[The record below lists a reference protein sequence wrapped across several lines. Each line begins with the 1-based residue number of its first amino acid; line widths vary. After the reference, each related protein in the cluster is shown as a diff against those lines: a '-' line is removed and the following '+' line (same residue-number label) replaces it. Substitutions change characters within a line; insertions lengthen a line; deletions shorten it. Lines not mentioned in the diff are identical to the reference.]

1 MLLLGG
7 HKMNI
12 VDKIRALCSER
23 TITIAELERNLGLGA
38 GTVGRWDVRVPG
50 SDKVQK
56 VAEYFDVSTDYLLGR
71 SDISKWAT
79 NEDVIVFDQALK
91 RNSVIMSYNG
101 IELSEEDKLQLEGMI
116 KAMLWEK
123 IQQNKDGN

>member
-1 MLLLGG
+1 MFLLGG

-12 VDKIRALCSER
+12 VDKIRSLCSER

-38 GTVGRWDVRVPG
+38 GTVSRWDARIPG
-50 SDKVQK
+50 IDKVQK

-71 SDISKWAT
+71 SDIPKWAT
-79 NEDVIVFDQALK
+79 DEDVIVFDQALK
-91 RNSVIMSYNG
+91 RNSVVMSYNG

-123 IQQNKDGN
+123 IQKNKGGN